1 MNGMRTFMVYVLIF
15 GILAGAV
22 CLWWTTQSRLTIV
35 EKSVVGQVQ
44 KYNEQRK
51 ALLEEVD
58 NKK

>member
-1 MNGMRTFMVYVLIF
+1 
-15 GILAGAV
+15 
-22 CLWWTTQSRLTIV
+22 LTIV